1 MDILIPKKTPF
12 RDIKH
17 FSFRSIASHFTV
29 YFMRLV
35 FLYPR
40 KHSKIS
46 DEILQNGQTNCLSV
60 FDHFEGL
67 GLKGLTNSNI
77 SQNSYFN
84 ETLNDTHMEKLDSV
98 QKFI

>member
-1 MDILIPKKTPF
+1 
-12 RDIKH
+12 
-17 FSFRSIASHFTV
+17 
-29 YFMRLV
+29 MRLV

-98 QKFI
+98 QKIIEIQVGCLWRFPYVYTIN